1 MKRVL
6 LITISLIIVT
16 IVNAQTEQGNIIV
29 GSTFGGLNFGSQ
41 KQTSS
46 SIKSFNLTLNPL
58 AAWFVA
64 DNIAVGAQLNLGYR
78 SEKITSQT
86 TSTTSYGIS
95 PLVRYYFVGEGTTQF
110 FGQGKFNF
118 GGLKQKDLSSTS
130 YIGFGLGAGLD
141 HFVSDNVAI
150 EAALGY
156 DYLKPKNA
164 KALNNLSINFG
175 LQIFLGKGELK
186 EKIQSI
192 K

>member
-110 FGQGKFNF
+110 FGQGK
-118 GGLKQKDLSSTS
+118 SSTS